1 MEMFISTAF
10 VPGLALLQDYLFNF
24 IIRRRINISYA
35 LLNYYST
42 YFSYWFSLIN
52 FAMLDRPIV
61 ATPNY
66 KSDTLNVRKPK
77 VRKLVLCRSLKEILW
92 LDLAYVYK
100 THGDCFSHIL
110 PFEYH
115 KYSDIKLSTP
125 NISITK
131 DYKKDPTPAYQH
143 LAQSAKHIII
153 QQRKNYLHYKTK
165 RMHRDYENKV
175 LHVHV

>member
-10 VPGLALLQDYLFNF
+10 VPGLALLLDYLFNF

-35 LLNYYST
+35 FLNYYST

-77 VRKLVLCRSLKEILW
+77 VRKLVLCRSCGQIW
-92 LDLAYVYK
+92 LM
-100 THGDCFSHIL
+100 F
-110 PFEYH
+110 
-115 KYSDIKLSTP
+115 IKLMEIVFHTFCHLSTI
-125 NISITK
+125 NTVTSSCQHQTSALQRITRRTPPQLINTCLRVQNTSTHN
-131 DYKKDPTPAYQH
+131 YTTKKKLSPLQNKKN
-143 LAQSAKHIII
+143 AQ
-153 QQRKNYLHYKTK
+153 RL
-165 RMHRDYENKV
+165 
-175 LHVHV
+175 

>member
-131 DYKKDPTPAYQH
+131 DYKKDPTPAYRH
-143 LAQSAKHIII
+143 LPQSAKHS
-153 QQRKNYLHYKTK
+153 HT
-165 RMHRDYENKV
+165 
-175 LHVHV
+175 